1 MVFSYSSLEMIVKE
15 KLLWEEGMGW
25 NDIKVLSRNIPFYF
39 LITEKNIHYIHEMKS
54 QFLNSILILRKDKC
68 KRKYSIIIIIISILF

>member
-25 NDIKVLSRNIPFYF
+25 NEYKGIVK
-39 LITEKNIHYIHEMKS
+39 
-54 QFLNSILILRKDKC
+54 
-68 KRKYSIIIIIISILF
+68 KYSIPFPNN